1 MRETMDLTNIT
12 HKAIANFESHIDH
25 AQQSALHQKFSDAF
39 FKDFD
44 IDNPFLTVSSAISE
58 LKERVEINLNQFSLL
73 KNNSLTIEDKSLQA
87 INNIQ
92 KERVHAADYSHKQTT
107 VKAKI

>member
-25 AQQSALHQKFSDAF
+25 AQQSALHQKFSDVF

-44 IDNPFLTVSSAISE
+44 IDNPFLTVTSAINE
-58 LKERVEINLNQFSLL
+58 LKDRVEVNLNQFSLL
-73 KNNSLTIEDKSLQA
+73 NNHSLAIEDKSLQA
-87 INNIQ
+87 ISNIQ
-92 KERVHAADYSHKQTT
+92 KERMHSADYSNKQTT
-107 VKAKI
+107 IKAKI